1 MAEDSKKR
9 NTVKVKKKVIE
20 KLPGGTQNS
29 PDVSEEADKIKEKIF
44 PTISQAESEV
54 LKSIIGQDK
63 QVRKL
68 LTAIYRSI
76 YFGTLKS
83 NILIIGNS
91 GTGKTET
98 VKQIASKLGLPY
110 TIEDATQY
118 TQEGYVGLSITDM
131 ISHLIQ
137 STDLDL
143 ETANYDYET
152 AEHGIIVVDEIDK
165 KAGDDDDISGTKVL
179 HSLLKIIE
187 GTVVPIDLDGIGEP
201 YMFDTSDLII
211 IFLGAFEGID
221 EIRDKRLEKN
231 LIGFSSKTAN
241 EKTAEKSKSSEL
253 YTKEDLIE
261 YGLPTEFVGRL
272 DTIIQMNNL
281 TVDDLVK
288 ILSSSNISV
297 FSKYKFELER
307 RGITLSY
314 NENLFGKIAEKAL
327 SIGTGARELSNIVNK
342 MFENILYD
350 IFSNPGKFHF
360 CEILDGILEDNTL
373 YRLS

>member
-1 MAEDSKKR
+1 MAEDSKNR
-9 NTVKVKKKVIE
+9 TTVKVKQKIIK
-20 KLPGGTQNS
+20 KLPGGTENV

-44 PTISQAESEV
+44 PTISQAEGEV

-152 AEHGIIVVDEIDK
+152 AEHGIIIVDEIDK

-221 EIRDKRLEKN
+221 EIRDKGLKN
-231 LIGFSSKTAN
+231 QLAFQVKLPMKKLQKNQSLVN
-241 EKTAEKSKSSEL
+241 
-253 YTKEDLIE
+253 YTPK
-261 YGLPTEFVGRL
+261 
-272 DTIIQMNNL
+272 
-281 TVDDLVK
+281 K
-288 ILSSSNISV
+288 I
-297 FSKYKFELER
+297 
-307 RGITLSY
+307 
-314 NENLFGKIAEKAL
+314 
-327 SIGTGARELSNIVNK
+327 
-342 MFENILYD
+342 
-350 IFSNPGKFHF
+350 
-360 CEILDGILEDNTL
+360 
-373 YRLS
+373 